1 MSTSQ
6 RWWER
11 RGLMRDTARAA
22 TLALLASAALLPVWV
37 VFGGRIGTDAR
48 GAVLDAEARVDAV
61 GTRHDASSD
70 ARDSFDVS
78 GVLEV
83 NPEAYRGGVEGSVA
97 RRRLTQSQDAEPRE
111 IDDYHYVFSA
121 DCKPYMDWQS
131 VALYRSWQNVGSPG
145 MITRLLSCDEHTLAS
160 YRYLDLMPTH
170 VTPSYGDIDPADS
183 YAAYNLPGSMLHFM
197 EHAKDALA
205 TKWIVK
211 LDADMILR
219 KPLTVTQGGLTAG
232 PGVVAAGFYGYLEGV
247 DNEMAAMFVEDAEI
261 RSRLARVGGWEIF
274 HAPDLAR
281 AAPLWFEYTKKVR
294 TDKRV
299 WWPFKGTGDVFIT
312 EANPRP
318 WISEMYGYVFGSA
331 MAGLR
336 HNVVHSC
343 QLYGGMAPWD
353 DASFDP
359 FLVHYGILIEIP
371 DKSGTTKTA
380 WQWDKHR
387 ELQGENERARDK
399 LSCAVPFAPF
409 PEVPENLV
417 PHPPTDG
424 KTLTRDNAE
433 TRRVE
438 IVREL
443 MRALNEGVRWHRAR
457 ACGETSSLN
466 GEAREALD
474 AGADAGLDGDRR
486 AAAASEGVSRRK
498 AKASIPRR
506 AAGRTAGKDGGRGE
520 ARDALPAARDEAKL
534 ERQPP
539 RLEKQKP
546 ELEKPSNRE
555 TRAFLGLDRESKPD
569 DAEEDEDLRA
579 AWIAFAFLWGA
590 ALTYVTRVACGRSNR
605 GGAVVRRRV
614 GGIAR

>member
-37 VFGGRIGTDAR
+37 VFGSRPGTDAR

-70 ARDSFDVS
+70 ARDSFDVN
-78 GVLEV
+78 GLFEV
-83 NPEAYRGGVEGSVA
+83 NPEAYRGGMEGSVA

-170 VTPSYGDIDPADS
+170 VTPSYDDIDPADS

-331 MAGLR
+331 VAGLR

-353 DASFDP
+353 DESFDP
-359 FLVHYGILIEIP
+359 FLIHYGILIEIP
-371 DKSGTTKTA
+371 DAVTKQTA
-380 WQWDKHR
+380 WAWDKHR
-387 ELQGENERARDK
+387 ELQGGADARDK
-399 LSCAVPFAPF
+399 LSCAVPFTPF
-409 PEVPENLV
+409 PEVPEHLV
-417 PHPPTDG
+417 PTPPTDG
-424 KTLTRDNAE
+424 ETLTRDNVE
-433 TRRVE
+433 TRRIE

-443 MRALNEGVRWHRAR
+443 MRALNEGVRWHRER
-457 ACGETSSLN
+457 ACGETKKSSFA
-466 GEAREALD
+466 GEARGSGAGTD
-474 AGADAGLDGDRR
+474 AEGERR

-506 AAGRTAGKDGGRGE
+506 AAGRTAEKDGGRDE

-534 ERQPP
+534 ERPTKE
-539 RLEKQKP
+539 RLENKNP
-546 ELEKPSNRE
+546 ALEKPSGE
-555 TRAFLGLDRESKPD
+555 TRAFTGLDRESRPN

-605 GGAVVRRRV
+605 GGSVVRRRV
-614 GGIAR
+614 AGIAR